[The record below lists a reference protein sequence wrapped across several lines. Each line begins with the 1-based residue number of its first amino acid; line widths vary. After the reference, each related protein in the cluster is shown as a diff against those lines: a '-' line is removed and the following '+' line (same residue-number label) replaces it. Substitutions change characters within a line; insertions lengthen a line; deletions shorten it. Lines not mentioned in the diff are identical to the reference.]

1 MRRAQCTPLI
11 VGLLLLAVPAGAQP
25 TPAKPS
31 KVLTVGAARSGII
44 QSILV
49 EDGAHVDKGQIL
61 AQLDCRPLQKEIEFR
76 AASLAEAQAAYER
89 IRNGPR
95 PEEIEIGEANV
106 GVAEA
111 RAEEADAALGRADAL
126 QMNVT
131 ITRAQLLAVQRDS
144 RVADALLV
152 DARKKLA
159 LLKAGSR
166 PEDIAEAK
174 AKREAAAANLE
185 EGNAE
190 LDECSVRAPAAGT
203 IQLVATVGQF
213 VSTFAPTP
221 IAEIASDAPVR

>member
-1 MRRAQCTPLI
+1 MRRAQSALSI
-11 VGLLLLAVPAGAQP
+11 AGLLLLAVPAGAQP

-49 EDGAHVDKGQIL
+49 ADGAHVDKGQIL
-61 AQLDCRPLQKEIEFR
+61 VQLDCRPLQREIEFR
-76 AASLAEAQAAYER
+76 TASLAEAEAAYER

-95 PEEIEIGEANV
+95 SEEIEIGEANV

-152 DARKKLA
+152 DARKRLA

-174 AKREAAAANLE
+174 ARREAAAANLE

-203 IQLVATVGQF
+203 IQLVSTVGQF

-221 IAEIASDAPVR
+221 IAEITSDAQVQ

>member
-1 MRRAQCTPLI
+1 LI